1 MSTQRSFFKFLGVAA
16 LAVVGL
22 APMAPANAGVCA
34 DGTTCAFYFSN
45 TNVTGLTINI
55 EVIVNNL
62 SFADTQITVNFL
74 SDNITNTALGID
86 KFAYNSAG
94 DVFPSATLPG
104 GFATAAN
111 CSGPGAPA
119 CQMDGFGPFDMEI
132 DDAGGTL
139 LNFSFFLD
147 GKETNFADNDQGGE
161 FALHIRYSG
170 NCSGFASDG
179 TNSGPKPDTGCI
191 PDGGRVPEPGTLLLL
206 GIAMA
211 GLGLSRRIGLTRR
224 S

>member
-1 MSTQRSFFKFLGVAA
+1 
-16 LAVVGL
+16 
-22 APMAPANAGVCA
+22 MAPANAGVCA
-34 DGTTCAFYFSN
+34 DQTTCTFNFSN
-45 TNVTGLTINI
+45 TNVTGLVVNI

-62 SFADTQITVNFL
+62 SFANTQITVNFL

-94 DVFPSATLPG
+94 NVFPAASLPG
-104 GFATAAN
+104 GFTTAAN

-132 DDAGGTL
+132 DDPAGTL
-139 LNFSFFLD
+139 LNFSFFLN
-147 GKETNFADNDQGGE
+147 GKETNFADNANGGE

-170 NCSGFASDG
+170 SCSGFVSDG
-179 TNSGPKPDTGCI
+179 TSGNPGANTGCI
-191 PDGGRVPEPGTLLLL
+191 PDNNDGRLPEPGTLLLL

-211 GLGLSRRIGLTRR
+211 GLGFSRRAGLFRK

>member
-16 LAVVGL
+16 LSLVGL

-86 KFAYNSAG
+86 KFAYSSSG
-94 DVFPSATLPG
+94 SVFPSATLPG
-104 GFATAAN
+104 GFATTAN
-111 CSGPGAPA
+111 CSG
-119 CQMDGFGPFDMEI
+119 
-132 DDAGGTL
+132 AGGPT
-139 LNFSFFLD
+139 
-147 GKETNFADNDQGGE
+147 A
-161 FALHIRYSG
+161 RW
-170 NCSGFASDG
+170 
-179 TNSGPKPDTGCI
+179 TGS
-191 PDGGRVPEPGTLLLL
+191 VPSTW
-206 GIAMA
+206 
-211 GLGLSRRIGLTRR
+211 R
-224 S
+224 